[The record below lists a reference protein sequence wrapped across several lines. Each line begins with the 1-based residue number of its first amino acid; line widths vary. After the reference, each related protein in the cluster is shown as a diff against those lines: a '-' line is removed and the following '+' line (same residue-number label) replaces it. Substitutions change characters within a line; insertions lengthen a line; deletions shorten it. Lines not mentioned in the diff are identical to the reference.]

1 MAKDEYVDWQSL
13 LTHTSTLFVDYLKK
27 SIKLEKDKSEK
38 VTLQNRGSIEI
49 NIFEKYRKLQD
60 GKYLKR
66 KDCKLTEDE

>member
-49 NIFEKYRKLQD
+49 NIFEKYRKL
-60 GKYLKR
+60 
-66 KDCKLTEDE
+66 